1 MTLEE
6 YREEFL
12 SQLRNN
18 AQINGNL
25 NQEQFIEEALD
36 LLVKNEVLIDPVM
49 FRCNLKSRNRNLG
62 FHAYAYGEA
71 DSTIQL
77 LITDFV
83 DSQDAGA
90 LTNEDIRVLY
100 NKMQYFIQDAA
111 EGLISRAASDES
123 DQIID
128 IANEFRSKIGKKRIR
143 AVAVNIYLCE
153 LRELRTEFKL
163 AELMYLILAAGSL
176 ICELIARKIEY
187 LEAFVS

>member
-100 NKMQYFIQDAA
+100 NKMQYFI
-111 EGLISRAASDES
+111 
-123 DQIID
+123 
-128 IANEFRSKIGKKRIR
+128 NVFR
-143 AVAVNIYLCE
+143 
-153 LRELRTEFKL
+153 F
-163 AELMYLILAAGSL
+163 
-176 ICELIARKIEY
+176 
-187 LEAFVS
+187 

>member
-1 MTLEE
+1 M
-6 YREEFL
+6 
-12 SQLRNN
+12 
-18 AQINGNL
+18 
-25 NQEQFIEEALD
+25 
-36 LLVKNEVLIDPVM
+36 LIDPVM

-128 IANEFRSKIGKKRIR
+128 IANEFRSKIGKNMETTEITAFRFYIVTNKTLSTRVKNLEQELLLGRPAILQVWTLERFYDNFRSSQSERI
-143 AVAVNIYLCE
+143 
-153 LRELRTEFKL
+153 
-163 AELMYLILAAGSL
+163 LIDCKEWGIDGIRS
-176 ICELIARKIEY
+176 Y
-187 LEAFVS
+187 VG